1 MPAAGSGRRFGPGV
15 SKQYMR
21 LAGRTV
27 MEWALAPFLEDD
39 RCMQIVVALAPGDEA
54 FDALPLAHEP
64 RLSRVSGGA
73 QRADSVAAALQSL
86 AGADAAGADSE
97 WVLVHDAARPCVTRH
112 EVDSL
117 LDSASQ
123 GAAGALLALPVADT
137 LKRADADRLVVD
149 TPSRETL
156 WRALTPQM
164 FPRGLLRRALDAARQ
179 AGRTPT
185 DDAQAVEWLGMRP
198 LLVPGNPQNLKITHA
213 GDLDIAA
220 AILGGHA
227 ARRDART

>member
-1 MPAAGSGRRFGPGV
+1 MPAAGSGRRFGSAV
-15 SKQYMR
+15 SKQYMP

-27 MEWALAPFLEDD
+27 MEWALAPFMEDE

-54 FDALPLAHEP
+54 FDALPLAGEQ

-86 AGADAAGADSE
+86 AGTDAD
-97 WVLVHDAARPCVTRH
+97 WVLVHDAARPCVTH
-112 EVDSL
+112 QEVDSL
-117 LDSASQ
+117 LDSARQ

-185 DDAQAVEWLGMRP
+185 DEAQAVEWLGMRP
-198 LLVPGNPQNLKITHA
+198 MLVPGNPQNLKITHA

-220 AILGGHA
+220 AILGSRGV
-227 ARRDART
+227 ARPDART